1 MLSLQNSAYPMPLYT
16 ALNNKKRKEG
26 DSMKILS
33 SFIIFLLLSAC
44 AMSPNIN
51 QVNDKELNISY
62 KGSTLVS
69 GSGKNVYTN
78 TIHLSHIT
86 IYQTIYRMNNH
97 YLTYEYAK
105 ASSGYKFTKEEN
117 NFFNRIYI
125 MLTNVSI
132 TMNMRY
138 FVLSILLLSLS
149 VISPLQASSSKYSLR
164 KYAHVKEFYRTIT
177 PIVLQISKE
186 KHIPP
191 TAVLAIAGL
200 ESGYGQGYVAQI
212 TGNILSLVIYKSDP
226 ELPALYLPYSKS
238 KKKILFDS
246 KTWTNKGK
254 KTLILNRHGRKNR
267 Q

>member
-26 DSMKILS
+26 DSMKILN

-105 ASSGYKFTKEEN
+105 ASSGYKFTKGVKRSISIIFDTNAYDLEYRRGNIYFFVLHPKNSDPLYLIVENVNSSALKLVYGFDKTNYETIKKVLQKNEAIKNSKPEEN
-117 NFFNRIYI
+117 MNNIAAIKNTSQYI
-125 MLTNVSI
+125 RSKW
-132 TMNMRY
+132 
-138 FVLSILLLSLS
+138 SPK
-149 VISPLQASSSKYSLR
+149 VIIMDQL
-164 KYAHVKEFYRTIT
+164 
-177 PIVLQISKE
+177 
-186 KHIPP
+186 
-191 TAVLAIAGL
+191 
-200 ESGYGQGYVAQI
+200 VA
-212 TGNILSLVIYKSDP
+212 K
-226 ELPALYLPYSKS
+226 
-238 KKKILFDS
+238 
-246 KTWTNKGK
+246 
-254 KTLILNRHGRKNR
+254 LIGRGPVGRK
-267 Q
+267 